1 VCLVQH
7 ASQSS
12 RVDVIVTGGGGGG
25 PHGGRVL
32 VRAKVMA
39 ACYGGTMRGLH
50 LRRGVR
56 VGAARILGHGR
67 RLRLRALQGH

>member
-1 VCLVQH
+1 
-7 ASQSS
+7 
-12 RVDVIVTGGGGGG
+12 
-25 PHGGRVL
+25 VL

-50 LRRGVR
+50 LRRGVG
-56 VGAARILGHGR
+56 VGAAQILGHGR